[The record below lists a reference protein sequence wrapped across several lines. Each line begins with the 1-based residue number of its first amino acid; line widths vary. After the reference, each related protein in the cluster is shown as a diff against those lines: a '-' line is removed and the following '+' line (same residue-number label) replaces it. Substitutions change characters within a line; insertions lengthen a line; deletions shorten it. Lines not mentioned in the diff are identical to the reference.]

1 MAVTLPEFD
10 FASLQ
15 SMANAF
21 FYGNASKGGQGAVM
35 GKLGEFPFYM
45 HRNDFKQIAHS
56 LKADFSSYKPIKGL
70 EVIGDSGG
78 TGRTIRLNGVLVAE
92 GVEELDPLEFLLKER
107 KPLRFT
113 TLTNDFHVVITNLD
127 KVESNFYI
135 DGTARVQRYNISL
148 KEIYGEIV

>member
-1 MAVTLPEFD
+1 MAVKLPEFD

-15 SMANAF
+15 SMATAF
-21 FYGNASKGGQGAVM
+21 FKGNASKGGQGSVM

-45 HRNDFKQIAHS
+45 YLNDFKQVSHS
-56 LKADFSSYKPIKGL
+56 LKSDFSSYKPIKGL

-78 TGRTIRLNGVLVAE
+78 TGRTIHLNGVLVAE
-92 GVEELDPLEFLLKER
+92 DAEELDPLEFLLKKR

-113 TLTNDFHVVITNLD
+113 TLANDFNVVIIALD